1 MRLMRTKQSV
11 KDISMLSQHN
21 QGSRIALRIDSCKWC
36 RAVDAPSEQID
47 DTQFM
52 LSDQLKAL
60 GIHAQSCVAAVIL
73 GNLFTI

>member
-1 MRLMRTKQSV
+1 MKLMRTKRPE

-21 QGSRIALRIDSCKWC
+21 QSARIALRIDPCKWC

-52 LSDQLKAL
+52 LSDPLKAL
-60 GIHAQSCVAAVIL
+60 GIHVQSCVAAVIL
-73 GNLFTI
+73 GTLFTI